1 VQLGNELEEAS
12 WVSGASWFYTFR
24 RVVLPLIAPAVAVV
38 GLQVFAA
45 GISAVGLV
53 ALLGSSSNQPL
64 SLLQL
69 AFLTSSKFGAGA
81 VTGLIILALT
91 VVAALAARIVGLRV
105 GLARS
110 NSAE

>member
-1 VQLGNELEEAS
+1 VKGAAS
-12 WVSGASWFYTFR
+12 KWQSRTATSTGCVRGPGS
-24 RVVLPLIAPAVAVV
+24 AVAVV
-38 GLQVFAA
+38 GLQVFAV

-91 VVAALAARIVGLRV
+91 VLAALAARIVGLRV
-105 GLARS
+105 GLARN